1 MFLSLVLFYTAKLI
15 IFWIIRKYFG
25 TYFKR
30 EFGMSAA
37 TAAKVRSKTKNR
49 QYNEAY
55 LGNYIQRIG
64 FQDYD

>member
-1 MFLSLVLFYTAKLI
+1 MSLSLVLFYTAKLI

-49 QYNEAY
+49 QYNEA
-55 LGNYIQRIG
+55 
-64 FQDYD
+64 